1 LEQSQHIKTLYQ
13 KYLNNNY
20 SEQELD
26 ELLEYFYNSAEHHEL
41 SDMIKSE
48 LTNDKHDFQSQAAV
62 KSLLA
67 ELDQEL
73 FVEIKKRRNPVKVSL
88 WPRIAVAA
96 AAVAAI
102 VFWGWFFSSD
112 KIFRDV
118 LDDKMVVND
127 IAPGKNTATLT
138 LANGKVI
145 NLSDAKTGVVVGT
158 ELKYDDGTNVN
169 SSSLP
174 TRGISPRGGEKRS
187 TMLTASTPRGGTY
200 QVVLPDGTKVWLNAD
215 SRISF
220 PSIFMGDK
228 RQVEL
233 EGEAYFEVSKIFL
246 KKGGRMP
253 FIVMSKGQK
262 VEVLGTHFNISSY
275 PDERSVKTTL
285 LEGSVRVNDE
295 VVLKPNQQSVLT
307 EKAILVKQ
315 VDVNLAI
322 AWTNGDF
329 MFRSEEIGDIMK
341 EVERWYNVVVLYQD
355 DSLATIKFSG
365 NISRYKNVSALLDIL
380 QTTGQ
385 VHFVI
390 KGKQII
396 VTK

>member
-1 LEQSQHIKTLYQ
+1 MEQSQHIKTLYQ

-48 LTNDKHDFQSQAAV
+48 LTNDEHHFQSQAAV

-102 VFWGWFFSSD
+102 VFGVWFFSSD
-112 KIFRDV
+112 KILRDA

-145 NLSDAKTGVVVGT
+145 NLSDAKTGVVVGE
-158 ELKYDDGTNVN
+158 ELKYSDGTNVN

-174 TRGISPRGGEKRS
+174 KGISPRGGERGS
-187 TMLTASTPRGGTY
+187 MMLTASTPRGGTY

-220 PSIFMGDK
+220 PSTFMGDK
-228 RQVEL
+228 RQIAL

-355 DSLATIKFSG
+355 NSLAAIKFSG

-385 VHFVI
+385 VHFVL